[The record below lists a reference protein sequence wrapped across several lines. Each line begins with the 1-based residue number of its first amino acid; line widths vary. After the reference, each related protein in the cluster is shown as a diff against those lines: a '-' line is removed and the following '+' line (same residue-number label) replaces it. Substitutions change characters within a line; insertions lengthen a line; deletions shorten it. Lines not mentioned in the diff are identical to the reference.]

1 MQTLKMKCYSRNGF
15 LRMFLTCLLSGAA
28 ILFIASC
35 ARTVKV
41 YQPPRLDLAQFGR
54 LGLIT
59 FSDNAQPSVADYVTG
74 QFQSRIHSAQAV
86 IPIVEL
92 GTKEDVLKRI
102 GSSHLDSAAIEKIG
116 KKYNISALFIG
127 DLVYSDVKNDV
138 NLQDLAAF
146 KASVSATLNA
156 TLSVKLIET
165 EGGAT
170 IWSDSTSW
178 KRKLGGVS
186 VSQNAGISVGNRGYK
201 DAYKKLVPD
210 MVYDVTRDLRGR
222 YVRKPVNDG

>member
-1 MQTLKMKCYSRNGF
+1 MQILKMKCYSRNGF
-15 LRMFLTCLLSGAA
+15 LRLFLTCFLSGAA
-28 ILFIASC
+28 IFFIASC
-35 ARTVKV
+35 TQTVKV
-41 YQPPRLDLAQFGR
+41 HQPPRVDLAQFGR

-59 FSDNAQPSVADYVTG
+59 FSDNAQPSLADYVTG
-74 QFQSRIHSAQAV
+74 QFQDQIHSAQAV

-92 GTKEDVLKRI
+92 GTKKNVLKSI
-102 GSSHLDSAAIEKIG
+102 GSNQLDSAAMEEIG
-116 KKYNISALFIG
+116 KKYNVSALFIG

-138 NLQDLAAF
+138 NLKDLAAF

-170 IWSDSTSW
+170 LWSESTSW

-186 VSQNAGISVGNRGYK
+186 VSKDAGISIGNRGYN

-210 MVYDVTRDLRGR
+210 MVYDVTRDFRGR
-222 YVRKPVNDG
+222 YVRKPVNG